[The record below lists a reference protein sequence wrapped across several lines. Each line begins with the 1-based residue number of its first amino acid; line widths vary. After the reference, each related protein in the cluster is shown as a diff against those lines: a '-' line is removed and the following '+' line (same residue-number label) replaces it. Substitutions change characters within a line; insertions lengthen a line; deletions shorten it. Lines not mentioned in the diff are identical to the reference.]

1 MALQVDLNSVM
12 RLNVLEPST
21 IIHSSLAL
29 FDSRSE
35 SPLRGFLIQQPY
47 YNDCYNVDL
56 QEQFGIMH
64 IFVRTWYMGNKG
76 TIDMRDWTSSYI
88 RQQDLGTDIQH
99 RQLACRLYQLTG
111 LLTDI
116 NLIVDPRV
124 T

>member
-76 TIDMRDWTSSYI
+76 TIDMRDWTIIDRYQPDCRSSG
-88 RQQDLGTDIQH
+88 DVGFMS
-99 RQLACRLYQLTG
+99 ACNRIAATESHMRLVAVAG
-111 LLTDI
+111 A
-116 NLIVDPRV
+116 
-124 T
+124 